1 MQFDG
6 AYNKWQQ
13 LKDEKSEKKMIF
25 GDLMQLYITTSH
37 KFIKIICI
45 VHSPLMQWN
54 NSYAIGLYSNHL
66 YQRLRC

>member
-13 LKDEKSEKKMIF
+13 LKDEKSEKKMII

-45 VHSPLMQWN
+45 APSCNGTIHM
-54 NSYAIGLYSNHL
+54 
-66 YQRLRC
+66 R